1 MKSLLKMA
9 AGIFKTILVCL
20 VLMEI
25 VSFLVISISNYIIYG
40 KVREGSRVSY
50 DPYAL
55 FLNREG
61 QRPTAYNASEPGGN
75 NVTIWMFGGST
86 MRGSTDFDERTIPSF
101 LARALNEKG
110 GDLRFTALNFGED
123 SFNSLL
129 ETKYF
134 QKVMIEHPEPR
145 PNVIVFYDGAND
157 CSYFTQHRTPYA
169 HHGYRRM
176 RGLIESYHQSLF
188 GIFKPLNAA
197 LYVSFT
203 KELYDKIIQVF
214 VPVEIDSDS
223 LRRLLDQTEQRY
235 DYLNSQAAA
244 QNAVFILFWQPVLW
258 VETGEAAFHVREIER
273 KHFINTERFKTM
285 RRNFEAVYGAISDR
299 LQNKPYFVSLR
310 NVLCSR
316 TEPAYKPDG
325 VHLNDD
331 GRTRIAEAMRVVLE
345 ERLGLSAAHEK

>member
-1 MKSLLKMA
+1 
-9 AGIFKTILVCL
+9 
-20 VLMEI
+20 
-25 VSFLVISISNYIIYG
+25 
-40 KVREGSRVSY
+40 
-50 DPYAL
+50 
-55 FLNREG
+55 
-61 QRPTAYNASEPGGN
+61 
-75 NVTIWMFGGST
+75 
-86 MRGSTDFDERTIPSF
+86 
-101 LARALNEKG
+101 
-110 GDLRFTALNFGED
+110 
-123 SFNSLL
+123 
-129 ETKYF
+129 
-134 QKVMIEHPEPR
+134 
-145 PNVIVFYDGAND
+145 
-157 CSYFTQHRTPYA
+157 
-169 HHGYRRM
+169 
-176 RGLIESYHQSLF
+176 
-188 GIFKPLNAA
+188 
-197 LYVSFT
+197 
-203 KELYDKIIQVF
+203 
-214 VPVEIDSDS
+214 
-223 LRRLLDQTEQRY
+223 LDQTEQRY